1 MKRSCPAETAFFRA
15 TKALNEKTLTFSLAK
30 LHSTLKSGIS
40 NLRICIRTVCLGAV
54 GDIRAKRLLFVL
66 FLPLLLLLLPRSPFF
81 RYSTMSNP
89 DYEKDLGFEDK
100 DLSDTNV
107 VTKGAPR
114 EFGQIDEGMQEG
126 TDLHR

>member
-1 MKRSCPAETAFFRA
+1 MDDIQGSILFFFA
-15 TKALNEKTLTFSLAK
+15 SSSSPLPSLSFFSL
-30 LHSTLKSGIS
+30 
-40 NLRICIRTVCLGAV
+40 R
-54 GDIRAKRLLFVL
+54 
-66 FLPLLLLLLPRSPFF
+66 
-81 RYSTMSNP
+81 TMSNP